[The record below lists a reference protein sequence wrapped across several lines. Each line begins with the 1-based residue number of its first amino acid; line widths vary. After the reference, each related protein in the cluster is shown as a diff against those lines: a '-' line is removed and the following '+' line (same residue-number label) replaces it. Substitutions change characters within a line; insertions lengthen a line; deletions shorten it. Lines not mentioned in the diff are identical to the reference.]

1 MHSFERNEILTRYSG
16 DEPWRHYAKWNKPET
31 KGQMYDSTYLK
42 HLEEEMAAH
51 SSILAGESHGQRSL
65 AGHGPQG
72 CRELDATEEIKH
84 LKYLE

>member
-1 MHSFERNEILTRYSG
+1 
-16 DEPWRHYAKWNKPET
+16 
-31 KGQMYDSTYLK
+31 MYDSTYLK

-72 CRELDATEEIKH
+72 CRELDATEETKH

>member
-1 MHSFERNEILTRYSG
+1 
-16 DEPWRHYAKWNKPET
+16 
-31 KGQMYDSTYLK
+31 MYDSTYLK